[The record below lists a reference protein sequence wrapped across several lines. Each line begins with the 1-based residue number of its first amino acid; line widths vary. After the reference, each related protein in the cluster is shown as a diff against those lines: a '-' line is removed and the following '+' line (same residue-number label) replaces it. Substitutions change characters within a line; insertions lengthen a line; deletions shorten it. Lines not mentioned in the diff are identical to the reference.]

1 MNKRLWL
8 LGAAALATAAVA
20 YAQRIDPRVSTTLT
34 IGRASGP
41 APTVR
46 QDARRDGLSKDAFP
60 RGPLKV
66 AWRYAT
72 GGGQIEQPP
81 VVSSEAIV
89 VVTTHG
95 DVVWVPPDAGEGHPE
110 LARQGIGIAATSSSP
125 PAMLADGTIVVVGGS
140 GEAVA
145 VGVTK
150 NGLRF
155 RTQLSGGAIGDDLD
169 AIAPL
174 ALDDGGVAVATSSE
188 IALLDSAGN
197 VRQRAPLPEYLVGP
211 LMASGGRIYAVAR
224 SGVVYAWSTGSS
236 GGASGLDVSRVG
248 SFQQSPR
255 SRIHGGATMASDTLL
270 VAVVD
275 DARLMT
281 LDVRQ
286 GLAVPLATFQGGGF
300 LGPIAYRRGVSYAL
314 AAVPG
319 HTFVVGVDAAG
330 QEVLRV
336 PVASSTVAG
345 SDGGAPVYTPPPH
358 VPVLVDETGTI
369 AFAAPEGALGV
380 VDPAGV
386 ASTLDG
392 VCVRPLRGGRGV
404 TSLVSGGPGAIL
416 ATCVNGTVV
425 RIVHG
430 TAADTP

>member
-1 MNKRLWL
+1 MTKRLWIFA
-8 LGAAALATAAVA
+8 GAAVVATAAVA
-20 YAQRIDPRVSTTLT
+20 FAQRIDPRVATTLT

-72 GGGQIEQPP
+72 GGGQIEEPP
-81 VVSSEAIV
+81 VVASDAIV

-110 LARQGIGIAATSSSP
+110 LARQSTPIAATSTSP

-150 NGLRF
+150 TGLRF
-155 RTQLSGGAIGDDLD
+155 RTQLSGSAGGDELD
-169 AIAPL
+169 AVAPL

-188 IALLDSAGN
+188 IALLDSSGN
-197 VRQRAPLPEYLVGP
+197 VRMRATLPESVSGP
-211 LMASGGRIYAVAR
+211 LMASGGRIFAVAR
-224 SGVVYAWSTGSS
+224 SGVVYAWQPGGTG
-236 GGASGLDVSRVG
+236 GLDVSRVG

-255 SRIHGGATMASDTLL
+255 TRVHGGAAMTSDTTL

-300 LGPIAYRRGVSYAL
+300 LGPVAYRRGVAYAM

-319 HTFVVGVDAAG
+319 HTFVIGIGSAG
-330 QEVLRV
+330 QEVMRV
-336 PVASSTVAG
+336 PVASSTVAMT
-345 SDGGAPVYTPPPH
+345 DGGAPVYVTPPH
-358 VPVLVDETGTI
+358 VPVLVDDTGTI

-380 VDPAGV
+380 VDPAGI

-392 VCVRPLRGGRGV
+392 VCMRPLRGGRGV
-404 TSLVSGGPGAIL
+404 TSLVSGGPGAII

-430 TAADTP
+430 TADSP